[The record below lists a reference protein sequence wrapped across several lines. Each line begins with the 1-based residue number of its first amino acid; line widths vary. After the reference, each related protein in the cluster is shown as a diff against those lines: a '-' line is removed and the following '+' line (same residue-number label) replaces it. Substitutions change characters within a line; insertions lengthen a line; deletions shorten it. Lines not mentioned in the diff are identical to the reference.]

1 MGIRCLTRWIEW
13 ACKDVIQPVDWSSI
27 QGRIGVDALSLLY
40 RAKMAQNDPV
50 EQLASW
56 ILQMRQG
63 GIEPVFVFDG
73 KSPREK
79 ERTRLLRNK
88 QRGSDETSV
97 YVHTDDR
104 NRVKQFLYAAGVLF
118 LNAEGEADSVL
129 AYLARMN
136 YITAVVSGDL
146 DFLPRGVRRLILP
159 DGPPNGW
166 REINL
171 VSILQR
177 SQLSYDQFVRMCVLL
192 GSDYNPSIPT
202 ISWQSAYWSQR
213 YGDHDLIACLK
224 REGIRN
230 PAAWIAAERILR
242 GEEDRW
248 EDLLSEKQRAKWEQ
262 GALPIEESLC
272 DFVKDEGLL
281 RAWCTISDRSVRDE
295 ILSTRYLNHTGG
307 STVYRTGIVVR

>member
-1 MGIRCLTRWIEW
+1 MIFEFPTKNREVISPMGIRCLTRWIEW
-13 ACKDVIQPVDWSSI
+13 ACKDTIRPVDWSSV

-40 RAKMAQNDPV
+40 RAKASQKDPV
-50 EQLASW
+50 EQLAAW
-56 ILQMRQG
+56 ILQMRRG

-73 KSPREK
+73 KSPHEK
-79 ERTRLLRNK
+79 ERTRILRNK
-88 QRGSDETSV
+88 QRDLVDSAT
-97 YVHTDDR
+97 YVHSDDR
-104 NRVKQFLYAAGVLF
+104 NRIKQFLYAAGVLF

-159 DGPPNGW
+159 GDEW

-171 VSILQR
+171 VTLLHS
-177 SQLSYDQFVRMCVLL
+177 SKLSYDQFVRMCVLL
-192 GSDYNPSIPT
+192 GTDYNPSIPT

-213 YGDHDLIACLK
+213 YGEHDIVTCLK

-230 PAAWIAAERILR
+230 PSAWITAERILR

-248 EDLLSEKQRAKWEQ
+248 EDILSEKQREKWEQ
-262 GALPIEESLC
+262 GAPAMEENTIAE
-272 DFVKDEGLL
+272 FVKDETLL
-281 RAWCTISDRSVRDE
+281 RM
-295 ILSTRYLNHTGG
+295 YLNHTGG
-307 STVYRTGIVVR
+307 RNAVC